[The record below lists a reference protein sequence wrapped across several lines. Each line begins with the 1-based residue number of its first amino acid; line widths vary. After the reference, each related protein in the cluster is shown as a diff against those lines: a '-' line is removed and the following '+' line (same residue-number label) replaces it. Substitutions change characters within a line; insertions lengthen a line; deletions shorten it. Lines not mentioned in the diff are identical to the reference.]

1 MRNIIPPIFL
11 LALMPLT
18 THAQFFGTGPIVNQD
33 SLNRA
38 TLADYENMKAQ
49 IGVTETRIHFCGS
62 GIGTRTVG

>member
-1 MRNIIPPIFL
+1 
-11 LALMPLT
+11 MPLT